1 MHIKV
6 KFLENL
12 RKENKKFKSLVE
24 NFKITK
30 GTIIF
35 KMNIFKLINKYC
47 KMMTSSVILDI
58 LKSYYKD
65 IKNICKENQEDF
77 K

>member
-1 MHIKV
+1 M
-6 KFLENL
+6 
-12 RKENKKFKSLVE
+12 S
-24 NFKITK
+24 
-30 GTIIF
+30 
-35 KMNIFKLINKYC
+35 IFKLVNKYC

-65 IKNICKENQEDF
+65 IKNICKENQDDF